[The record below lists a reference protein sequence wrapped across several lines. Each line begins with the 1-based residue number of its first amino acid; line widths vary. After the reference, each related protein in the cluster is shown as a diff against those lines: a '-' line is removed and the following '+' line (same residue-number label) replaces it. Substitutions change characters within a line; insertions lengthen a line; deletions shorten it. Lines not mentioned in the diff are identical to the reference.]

1 MAPSSLDWQWKR
13 FNELTLE
20 ELYRL
25 LALRSEVFVVEQ
37 KSIYLDADGLDAAC
51 FHLLGG
57 VPGTG
62 QLGAYLRA
70 LPPGLKFPE
79 ASLGRVVTAPALRG
93 QRQGRDLVERG
104 LHFLSERFPGA
115 PVRIG
120 AQAYLQRFYEGFG
133 FVAVSDIY
141 DEDGIPHLDMRRG

>member
-13 FNELTLE
+13 FSELTLE
-20 ELYRL
+20 ELYRM

-37 KSIYLDADGLDAAC
+37 RSLYLDADGLDAEC

-57 VPGTG
+57 VPGTE

-104 LHFLSERFPGA
+104 LHFLAERFPGA

>member
-1 MAPSSLDWQWKR
+1 RRRLL
-13 FNELTLE
+13 LTLPHHDTSPHWDSRRPPSTAE
-20 ELYRL
+20 
-25 LALRSEVFVVEQ
+25 
-37 KSIYLDADGLDAAC
+37 AC
-51 FHLLGG
+51 LQARRH
-57 VPGTG
+57 VI
-62 QLGAYLRA
+62 
-70 LPPGLKFPE
+70 
-79 ASLGRVVTAPALRG
+79 GRTVTG

-104 LHFLSERFPGA
+104 LLFLSERFPGA

>member
-1 MAPSSLDWQWKR
+1 MDGTLDWQWKR
-13 FNELTLE
+13 FGELTLE
-20 ELYRL
+20 QLYRL

-37 KSIYLDADGLDAAC
+37 RSLYLDADGYDPEC
-51 FHLLGG
+51 FHLLGLT
-57 VPGTG
+57 PEG

-79 ASLGRVVTAPALRG
+79 ASLGRVVTSPALRG
-93 QRQGRDLVERG
+93 KAQGRELVARG
-104 LHFLSERFPGA
+104 LAFLAERFPGA

-133 FVAVSDIY
+133 FVQVSDIY

>member
-1 MAPSSLDWQWKR
+1 MTPSLDWKWKR
-13 FNELTLE
+13 FAELELE
-20 ELYRL
+20 ELYQL

-37 KSIYLDADGLDAAC
+37 RSIYLDADGYDRDC
-51 FHLLGG
+51 FHLLGRL
-57 VPGTG
+57 PDG

-79 ASLGRVVTAPALRG
+79 ASLGRVVTSPRLRG
-93 QRQGRDLVERG
+93 QRQGHVLVRRG
-104 LHFLSERFPGA
+104 LDFLAERWPGV

-133 FVAVSDIY
+133 FVAASDIY
-141 DEDGIPHLDMRRG
+141 DEDGIPHLDMRLP